1 MRVVLRFRLAEPD
14 PEPGGPTMTDAVGEV
29 LSMDS
34 AHVVV
39 ETRRG
44 VVTVDRARVV
54 AARQAPP
61 APTRTP
67 SSPQVTASSPSD
79 GRIRPSLGE
88 RTVTHGSGADRNDG
102 FGRDEGIAG
111 SDVSADALQE
121 LMTNGMPPL
130 ETERLGGWLLRA
142 ADGYTGRA
150 NSVLPLGDPGLP
162 LASAVDHVCR
172 WYAARG
178 IPPLLQLPHPIGA
191 DPLASELGTELV
203 ARGARPF
210 LQTFIM
216 TRATPDVVVPAE
228 GGVRVTATDEATSD
242 WWAASS
248 PRSLE
253 HRETLA
259 RILALVPD
267 AVYLTAYLDEQ
278 PVGHAR
284 LAFTRGW
291 SGIFD
296 IHTEPAA
303 RRQGVAR
310 ALLAAADDAARE
322 ARIPLQ
328 YLQVALE
335 NTPAV
340 RLYDALGWRVH
351 HEYHYARFDKD

>member
-1 MRVVLRFRLAEPD
+1 VPSESINQSRLTDFVTLGMRVVLRFRLEARD
-14 PEPGGPTMTDAVGEV
+14 IDPGGPTLTDALGEV
-29 LSMDS
+29 ISLDS
-34 AHVVV
+34 SRIVVA
-39 ETRRG
+39 TRQG
-44 VVTVDRARVV
+44 QVTVDRADVV
-54 AARQAPP
+54 AAKQAPP
-61 APTRTP
+61 APMRR
-67 SSPQVTASSPSD
+67 ASSAAAPAED
-79 GRIRPSLGE
+79 N
-88 RTVTHGSGADRNDG
+88 VAGADLSTDT
-102 FGRDEGIAG
+102 
-111 SDVSADALQE
+111 LQE
-121 LMTNGMPPL
+121 LMTSGMPPL
-130 ETERLGGWLLRA
+130 ESERLGAWLLRA

-150 NSVLPLGDPGLP
+150 NSVLPIGDSGLP
-162 LASAVDHVCR
+162 LASAVEHVCR
-172 WYAARG
+172 WYAERG
-178 IPPLLQLPHPIGA
+178 IPPLLQLPHSIGV
-191 DPLASELGTELV
+191 DPFASELGAVLA

-216 TRATPDVVVPAE
+216 TKATPDGPPTPRAMTVHGHDGVSGMRVVAASAPTPE
-228 GGVRVTATDEATSD
+228 

-259 RILALVPD
+259 RILELVPD
-267 AVYLTAYLDEQ
+267 GVYLTAYLGER

-284 LAFTRGW
+284 LAFTSGW

-296 IHTEPAA
+296 VHTDPTA

-310 ALLAAADDAARE
+310 ALMTAADAAARE

-351 HEYHYARFDKD
+351 HEYHYARFDTPRD